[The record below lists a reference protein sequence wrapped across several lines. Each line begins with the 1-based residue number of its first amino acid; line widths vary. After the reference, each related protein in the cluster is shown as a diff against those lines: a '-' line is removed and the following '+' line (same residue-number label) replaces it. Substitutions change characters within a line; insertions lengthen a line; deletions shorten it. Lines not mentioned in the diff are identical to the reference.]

1 VVDAAAEVTER
12 KPSSETFESFAERK
26 IREAQAEGQFD
37 SLPGFGKPIPDLDG
51 PEDENWWIKNKLRQ
65 EGLVILPPILEARR
79 DIEKTLEAV
88 QSMHSEHQVRVALK
102 ALNERIRAA
111 HFSAADGPA
120 DGVRPVAAEAVGR
133 SWRSSRLD

>member
-1 VVDAAAEVTER
+1 MSQPR
-12 KPSSETFESFAERK
+12 PKPSIEKFESFAERK

-51 PEDENWWIKNKLRQ
+51 PDDENWWIKSKLRQ

-79 DIEKTLEAV
+79 DIERTLEAV
-88 QSMHSEHQVRVALK
+88 RSMHSEHRVRLAID

-111 HFSAADGPA
+111 HFSPVGGPP
-120 DGVRPVAAEAVGR
+120 DGVRPVDVEVVVTRWRR
-133 SWRSSRLD
+133 SMPD